1 MSLVSTE
8 AASFPPNRL
17 LVVRLGAMGDVI
29 HTLAAVC
36 SLRNALPNMNIGWII
51 EDRWSELL
59 CAPGATLSGPRGPQ
73 RPVVDFVHVVDTK
86 RWRKSLF
93 SRQTKR
99 EARQALR
106 EVRDQHYQVVAD
118 FQGALKS
125 ATFARMSQA
134 NAIFGFAHSREWPAR
149 IFYQHQVEPSGVH
162 VIEQYFSLAEA
173 VAGRPLT
180 ESVTTFPRDERAEAS
195 IAKKLSGFSEN
206 LVIINPGAGW
216 GAKQWP
222 AARYGEVAR
231 ALSLS
236 GLFPLINF
244 GPNEHELAYEV
255 HTTSNGVAQPI
266 SCSIS
271 ELIALTR
278 RARLFIGGDTGPLHL
293 AAALKVPVVAIF
305 GPTDPARNG
314 PYGAKSVVLR
324 NPASRT
330 SLSHTRA
337 PDPGLLAI
345 SAAEVVSAA
354 RELLRSAIV

>member
-1 MSLVSTE
+1 MSAAI
-8 AASFPPNRL
+8 AASIPPESL

-29 HTLAAVC
+29 HTLAAV
-36 SLRNALPNMNIGWII
+36 SALRTEFPKMRIGWII

-59 CAPGATLSGPRGPQ
+59 CAPGAILSGPRSPQ
-73 RPVVDFVHVVDTK
+73 RPVVDFVHVIDTK
-86 RWRKSLF
+86 RWRKSLL

-99 EARQALR
+99 EAGLALHQ
-106 EVRDQHYQVVAD
+106 VRDQHYEVVAD

-125 ATFARMSQA
+125 AIFALMSQA
-134 NAIFGFAHSREWPAR
+134 NAIFGFAHPREWPAR
-149 IFYQHQVEPSGVH
+149 IFYQHRVETSGAH
-162 VIEQYFSLAEA
+162 VIEQYLSLAEA
-173 VAGRPLT
+173 VAGKPLT
-180 ESVTTFPRDERAEAS
+180 QSATTFPRDDRAEAS
-195 IAKKLSGFSEN
+195 IAKKISGLSEN

-216 GAKQWP
+216 GSKQWP
-222 AARYGEVAR
+222 AARFGEVAR

-244 GPNEHELAYEV
+244 GPNEHQLAYEV

-293 AAALKVPVVAIF
+293 AAALQVPVVAIF

-314 PYGAKSVVLR
+314 PYGAKSAVLR
-324 NPASRT
+324 NPASKT

-337 PDPGLLAI
+337 PDAGLLAI

-354 RELLRSAIV
+354 RELLRSAIA

>member
-1 MSLVSTE
+1 
-8 AASFPPNRL
+8 
-17 LVVRLGAMGDVI
+17 MGDVI

-36 SLRNALPNMNIGWII
+36 SLRTALPQMNIGWII

-59 CAPGATLSGPRGPQ
+59 CAPGATLSGPRSPQ
-73 RPVVDFVHVVDTK
+73 RPVVNFVHVVDTK
-86 RWRKSLF
+86 RWRKSLL

-106 EVRDQHYQVVAD
+106 EVRDQHYEVAAD
-118 FQGALKS
+118 FQGAMKS
-125 ATFARMSQA
+125 AAIAWMSKA
-134 NAIFGFAHSREWPAR
+134 NAIFGLAHPREWPAR
-149 IFYQHQVEPSGVH
+149 TLYQHRVEAPGAH
-162 VIEQYFSLAEA
+162 AIEQNLSLAEA
-173 VAGRPLT
+173 VAGKPLT
-180 ESVTTFPRDERAEAS
+180 QSATIFPRDERAEAS
-195 IAKKLSGFSEN
+195 IAKKISGFSEN

-216 GAKQWP
+216 GSKQWP

-244 GPNEHELAYEV
+244 GPNEHQLAYEV

-278 RARLFIGGDTGPLHL
+278 QARLFIGGDTGPLHL
-293 AAALKVPVVAIF
+293 AAALQVPVVAIF

-314 PYGAKSVVLR
+314 PYGGKSVVLR
-324 NPASRT
+324 NPASKT
-330 SLSHTRA
+330 SLSHTRV

-354 RELLRSAIV
+354 RELLRSTSA